1 MLDSQLHPLAGQIT
15 PLKSSDKQPKKRTG
29 VSGRMRLLPLA
40 ESPAQAYDMGSG
52 NNNNNS
58 NGGKNTLVAQKLKKI
73 THKRELV
80 EAVRKANTPIML
92 PGRETAVSTSMRSLH
107 DGGGSNA
114 APETDASQRDIE
126 CLEDGV
132 HLNARKFN
140 DHKLMVERRHRE
152 LNTLLD
158 ELRVLQLETQALDR
172 MQNQNTPVSKT
183 NLRIKEHIAQCTA
196 SMEEQMHLRRQLE
209 HMIRRLQTTQL
220 RVDAQ
225 IVAMSSAVE
234 SSEREADEVK
244 LLCRQ
249 LEAGKSRAVQFL
261 QEVQLQLQVER
272 KARARELGDHEVRAR
287 NSQKMEVWRLQ
298 RVQER
303 AEMAAEMRGDLSAE
317 EEARLLRCIESRER
331 ANEELHAAN
340 LAKSQKNA
348 DFEEVLAQLKM
359 AMGATNL
366 HEVVEKI
373 AAQAATSSSL
383 DKEKAQTEA
392 RLMAV
397 RQEKEQAL
405 QTLNELKASGIGGIE
420 LNRDVYNAL
429 ENEIQQAKTA
439 LKMNKS
445 AYERLDGV
453 MAAVR
458 QGSFGLS
465 QRLQVFDD
473 VLEIGQGDNATEMGS
488 PVATAGAGTGTGA
501 GDNSLGPTPSMLS
514 LLSGGKYAG
523 YLVTAE
529 LKLTKILEVV
539 GQSNSSVNNFGGYDG
554 AGAGADAN
562 GGIEESSPRVE
573 DGSGDGSTHVE
584 LLDDGN
590 AMWSPTANNDPLLHE
605 NNIRVRPASRGVP
618 AAAAMAVRIG
628 VGVVDDDETPDSA
641 RSEVSS
647 AGAGLDEEQMSVLV
661 PSRDILKMSSS
672 RHFAEVMRKK
682 ELVEKQ
688 KVAAEK
694 GISDEEMVAK
704 LRKRNQLEADTRLA
718 TSPTR
723 HGAELF
729 FAKAAAAAKEAA
741 GSESASATG
750 GLGSS
755 SSDSIAFVTQLHF
768 NDL

>member
-1 MLDSQLHPLAGQIT
+1 MASEFTDLSAVAVRDRAG
-15 PLKSSDKQPKKRTG
+15 PVQPKKRTG

-40 ESPAQAYDMGSG
+40 ESPAQAYEMGSG
-52 NNNNNS
+52 NNNNSNS
-58 NGGKNTLVAQKLKKI
+58 NGGKSALVAQKLKKI

-80 EAVRKANTPIML
+80 EAVRKANTPIVL
-92 PGRETAVSTSMRSLH
+92 PGREIAASTSMRSLH

-140 DHKLMVERRHRE
+140 DHKLMVERRQRE
-152 LNTLLD
+152 LNTLL
-158 ELRVLQLETQALDR
+158 
-172 MQNQNTPVSKT
+172 NQETPVSKT

-225 IVAMSSAVE
+225 IIAMSSAVE

-287 NSQKMEVWRLQ
+287 NSQKMEAWRLQ

-317 EEARLLRCIESRER
+317 EEARLLRCIENRER

-348 DFEEVLAQLKM
+348 DFEDVLTQLKM

-392 RLMAV
+392 RLVAV

-420 LNRDVYNAL
+420 LNREVYNAL

-439 LKMNKS
+439 LKLNKS
-445 AYERLDGV
+445 AYERLGGV
-453 MAAVR
+453 MSAVR
-458 QGSFGLS
+458 QGSFGLA

-473 VLEIGQGDNATEMGS
+473 VLEIGQGDNAAGTGS
-488 PVATAGAGTGTGA
+488 LVATTGAGTRT
-501 GDNSLGPTPSMLS
+501 GDNSLAPTPSMLS
-514 LLSGGKYAG
+514 LLSGGEYAG

-539 GQSNSSVNNFGGYDG
+539 GQSNSSVNSFGGYDG
-554 AGAGADAN
+554 AGADAN
-562 GGIEESSPRVE
+562 GGTEESSPRVE
-573 DGSGDGSTHVE
+573 DGGGDSSTHVE

-605 NNIRVRPASRGVP
+605 NNIRVRPATRGVP
-618 AAAAMAVRIG
+618 VAAAMAVRIG
-628 VGVVDDDETPDSA
+628 VGVADDDETPDSA
-641 RSEVSS
+641 RSEVPS
-647 AGAGLDEEQMSVLV
+647 AEAGLDEEQMSVLV

-741 GSESASATG
+741 GGESAS

-755 SSDSIAFVTQLHF
+755 SSDSLAFVTQLHF